1 MKYYFL
7 IYIFFTS
14 IILLSQ
20 ENIRFSNTI
29 TSLDLYNHL
38 KVLNFD
44 SLEAEKQEK
53 EDKNGKTI

>member
-14 IILLSQ
+14 KILLSQ

-38 KVLNFD
+38 KVLASD
-44 SLEAEKQEK
+44 SLEGRET
-53 EDKNGKTI
+53 GKRGQKMA